1 MRVQLLPPSYST
13 NYFRLLANSIKNYD
27 TSNLAYCVVFE
38 DDVFSDGAGKQNK
51 IEFKSSMIA
60 ETALTRVVTG
70 IRETVP
76 RGGCGIFL
84 TR

>member
-1 MRVQLLPPSYST
+1 
-13 NYFRLLANSIKNYD
+13 
-27 TSNLAYCVVFE
+27 VVFE

-51 IEFKSSMIA
+51 IEFKSFMIA

-76 RGGCGIFL
+76 RGGRGIFL